1 MARLR
6 RSRRLATKAEPQPG
20 PTAELSVF
28 SAGAVEPGLA
38 AAVASFRAAGGP
50 PVRIAYATAPQL
62 RERIL
67 GGETPDILV
76 APLAL
81 LTEFSGRL
89 AGPAVPLGKVGVGIA
104 VRPGAPEPAIR
115 DAETLRAAVEQADA
129 LVFNRASTGL
139 YMDRLFERLG
149 LTATVTPKARRYP
162 TGAAVME
169 HLLHGTGREIGFGAI
184 TEIKLVPA
192 LRYLGPLPPGLQ
204 NTTEYGA
211 AALRGQTGAALLRW
225 LAGPEARRA
234 LDAAGVEGE
243 AARSN
248 AARLRAHV

>member
-1 MARLR
+1 MLR
-6 RSRRLATKAEPQPG
+6 RTLLALTPLLAARPARAADI
-20 PTAELSVF
+20 TVL

-38 AAVASFRAAGGP
+38 AAVDAFRAAGGP

-67 GGETPDILV
+67 GGEAPDILV

-81 LTEFSGRL
+81 LAELGGRL
-89 AGPAVPLGKVGVGIA
+89 AGPVVPLGKVGVGVA

-115 DAETLRAAVEQADA
+115 DAETLRAAVEKADA

-139 YMDRLFERLG
+139 YMDRLFERLE
-149 LTATVTPKARRYP
+149 LTAVVTPKARRYA
-162 TGAAVME
+162 TGAEVME
-169 HLLHGTGREIGFGAI
+169 HLLRGTGREIGFGAI
-184 TEIKLVPA
+184 TEIRLVPG

-204 NTTEYGA
+204 NTTAYGA
-211 AALRGQTGAALLRW
+211 AALPGKPGAALLRW

-234 LDAAGVEGE
+234 LDAAGVEG
-243 AARSN
+243 
-248 AARLRAHV
+248 

>member
-1 MARLR
+1 MRRRALLALAPLLAAPAAR
-6 RSRRLATKAEPQPG
+6 AAEISL
-20 PTAELSVF
+20 LSG
-28 SAGAVEPGLA
+28 GAVEPGLA
-38 AAVASFRAAGGP
+38 AAVEAFRAAGSP

-81 LTEFSGRL
+81 LAEFGGRL
-89 AGPAVPLGKVGVGIA
+89 SGPVVPLGKVGVGVA

-149 LTATVTPKARRYP
+149 LTAVVAPKARRYA
-162 TGAAVME
+162 TGAEVME
-169 HLLHGTGREIGFGAI
+169 HLLHGTGREIGFGAV
-184 TEIKLVPA
+184 TEIRLVPG

-204 NTTEYGA
+204 NTTAYGA
-211 AALRGQTGAALLRW
+211 AGLPGRDGAALLRF
-225 LAGPEARRA
+225 LTGPEARRA
-234 LDAAGVEGE
+234 LDAAGVEG
-243 AARSN
+243 
-248 AARLRAHV
+248 

>member
-1 MARLR
+1 MRRRALPALPALLLARPA
-6 RSRRLATKAEPQPG
+6 LAAEIRV
-20 PTAELSVF
+20 LSG
-28 SAGAVEPGLA
+28 GAVEPGLA
-38 AAVASFRAAGGP
+38 AAVEGFRAGGGA

-67 GGETPDILV
+67 GGERPDILV

-81 LTEFSGRL
+81 LAELGGRL
-89 AGPAVPLGKVGVGIA
+89 TGPVVPLGKVGVGIA

-115 DAETLRAAVEQADA
+115 DAETLRAAVAQADA

-149 LTATVTPKARRYP
+149 LTPLVTPKARRYA
-162 TGAAVME
+162 TGAEVME

-184 TEIKLVPA
+184 TEIKLVPE

-204 NTTEYGA
+204 NTTAYGA
-211 AALRGQTGAALLRW
+211 AGLPGGAGEALLRW

-234 LDAAGVEGE
+234 LDAAGVEG
-243 AARSN
+243 
-248 AARLRAHV
+248 

>member
-1 MARLR
+1 MHR
-6 RSRRLATKAEPQPG
+6 RTLLALATLPVAG
-20 PTAELSVF
+20 PARASEINLL

-38 AAVASFRAAGGP
+38 AAVAGFRAAGGL
-50 PVRIAYATAPQL
+50 PVRIAYATAPQM

-67 GGETPDILV
+67 AGEAPDILV

-81 LTEFSGRL
+81 LVELGGRL

-104 VRPGAPEPAIR
+104 VRQGAPEPAIR
-115 DAETLRAAVEQADA
+115 DAETLRTAAEQADA

-149 LTATVTPKARRYP
+149 LTAVVTPKARRYP

-192 LRYLGPLPPGLQ
+192 LRYLGPLPPALQ
-204 NTTEYGA
+204 NTTAYGA
-211 AALRGQTGAALLRW
+211 AALPGGAGAELLRW

-234 LDAAGVEGE
+234 LDAAGVEG
-243 AARSN
+243 
-248 AARLRAHV
+248 

>member
-1 MARLR
+1 MHRRALLALAPLLAARPA
-6 RSRRLATKAEPQPG
+6 LAAEINV
-20 PTAELSVF
+20 L

-38 AAVASFRAAGGP
+38 ASLAGFRAAGGP
-50 PVRIAYATAPQL
+50 PVHIAYATAPQL
-62 RERIL
+62 RERML

-76 APLAL
+76 APLTL
-81 LTEFSGRL
+81 LGELGGRL
-89 AGPAVPLGKVGVGIA
+89 AGPVVPLGKVGVGIV

-129 LVFNRASTGL
+129 VVFNRASTGM
-139 YMDRLFERLG
+139 YMDRLFDRLG
-149 LTATVTPKARRYP
+149 LTAVVTPKAQRYP

-204 NTTEYGA
+204 NTTAYGA
-211 AALRGQTGAALLRW
+211 AALPGGQGAELLRW

-234 LDAAGVEGE
+234 LDAAGVEG
-243 AARSN
+243 
-248 AARLRAHV
+248 